1 MGNPHGLP
9 FTERTKEM
17 DDLKLKVYDDE
28 GNVAKEIAI
37 VPVDLMFG
45 TIRNLMKLL
54 KVDELKDTVELLKTV
69 NSAWDDLTKI
79 LSKCLPELKE
89 EDWDYVKVKE
99 LLPILIVILK
109 ESFSEIMTIPK
120 DEKN

>member
-1 MGNPHGLP
+1 
-9 FTERTKEM
+9 M
-17 DDLKLKVYDDE
+17 DDLKLNVYDEE

-79 LSKCLPELKE
+79 LSKCLPELE
-89 EDWDYVKVKE
+89 EKDWDYVKVKE

>member
-1 MGNPHGLP
+1 
-9 FTERTKEM
+9 M
-17 DDLKLKVYDDE
+17 DDLKLKVYDEE

-79 LSKCLPELKE
+79 LSKCLPELDEK
-89 EDWDYVKVKE
+89 DWDYVKVKE

>member
-1 MGNPHGLP
+1 
-9 FTERTKEM
+9 M
-17 DDLKLKVYDDE
+17 DELKLNVYDEE